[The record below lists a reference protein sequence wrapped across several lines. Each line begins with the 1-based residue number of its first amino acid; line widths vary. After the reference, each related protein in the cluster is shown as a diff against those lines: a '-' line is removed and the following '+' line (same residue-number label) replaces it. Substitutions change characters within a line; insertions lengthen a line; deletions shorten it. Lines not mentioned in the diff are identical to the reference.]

1 MKTFTDSAG
10 RTWTI
15 NITVDA
21 IKRVKDLVGVN
32 LADVTE
38 GDPPLLTRLETD
50 LVLLCDVIYALIKP
64 QADQHPSGG
73 ISDEQFGQALGG
85 DAILAAHD
93 AFWGALSDFFHQL
106 RRLDQVRAIEK
117 QQKLVGVAVAAA
129 DKQIEGIDLDKL
141 VDEAMA
147 GALEGEPKPRWMER
161 EQLERAKAE
170 VPADQLPG
178 AGSSSGSLPAS
189 SASTPGR

>member
-15 NITVDA
+15 SITVDA

-117 QQKLVGVAVAAA
+117 QQKLVGVAVAVA
-129 DKQIEGIDLDKL
+129 DKQIDGIDLDKL
-141 VDEAMA
+141 VSEAMD
-147 GALEGEPKPRWMER
+147 GALDGEPLPRWMER
-161 EQLERAKAE
+161 EQLEREKEAL
-170 VPADQLPG
+170 Q
-178 AGSSSGSLPAS
+178 AGSLSGSSPAS
-189 SASTPGR
+189 SASTPAR

>member
-21 IKRVKDLVGVN
+21 IKRVKDLVDVN

-64 QADQHPSGG
+64 QADQQQ

-117 QQKLVGVAVAAA
+117 QQKLVSTAVAAA
-129 DKQIEGIDLDKL
+129 DRQLDQIDLDKL
-141 VDEAMA
+141 VNEAMD
-147 GALEGEPKPRWMER
+147 GEPPPRWMER
-161 EQLERAKAE
+161 QQGT
-170 VPADQLPG
+170 VPGDG
-178 AGSSSGSLPAS
+178 GSSGSSPDS
-189 SASTPGR
+189 SGSTPAP

>member
-38 GDPPLLTRLETD
+38 GDVSGGPPLLTRLETD
-50 LVLLCDVIYALIKP
+50 LVLLCDCVYALVKP
-64 QADQHPSGG
+64 QADQQQV
-73 ISDEQFGQALGG
+73 SDEQFGQALGG

-141 VDEAMA
+141 VSEAMD
-147 GALEGEPKPRWMER
+147 GALDGEPLPRWMER
-161 EQLERAKAE
+161 EQLEREKEAL
-170 VPADQLPG
+170 Q
-178 AGSSSGSLPAS
+178 AGSLSGSLPES
-189 SASTPGR
+189 SASTPAR